1 MRKEVIM
8 PKIGLD
14 MTEGT
19 ILEWKK
25 AVGDRVAKDDILCEI
40 ETDKATTEVTS
51 ALDGVLVEYGK
62 TDDSKLGSTAVYAVF
77 RSRLRKADQLP

>member
-25 AVGDRVAKDDILCEI
+25 VIYAWK
-40 ETDKATTEVTS
+40 K
-51 ALDGVLVEYGK
+51 YGK